1 MTESSKYRIIAFA
14 VTVAIFAIA
23 IALLFL
29 VRLSFR
35 PADGSQWPPV
45 VDSTQLLFADEYV
58 EIEPLAPVPN
68 TGGRPDD
75 GASAPNPDANDL
87 YNAGAK
93 AEEVSPLTSS
103 TVESPV
109 KVTPKEPQAPAGPS
123 AEELAE
129 QERQRREQQASEEA
143 KNRVGRIGK
152 IAGAKGDGEGS
163 VGEGTGEATKR
174 GSLRGSA
181 GGYGLGGRGVTV
193 SADGIDCPN
202 PGKVTVKIWVNK
214 QGVVTKAEIVPGST
228 TITDGSVRNACLARA
243 RAAKVSPK
251 NDAPD
256 EQIGTITFNFK

>member
-1 MTESSKYRIIAFA
+1 MTESTKYRIIAIA
-14 VTVAIFAIA
+14 VTLAVLAIGIVGLIF
-23 IALLFL
+23 
-29 VRLSFR
+29 VRLSFC

-58 EIEPLAPVPN
+58 EIEPLVPVPN

-87 YNAGAK
+87 YNAGTPAD
-93 AEEVSPLTSS
+93 EVSQLTSS

-109 KVTPKEPQAPAGPS
+109 KVTPKEHQAPTGPS
-123 AEELAE
+123 EEELAE
-129 QERQRREQQASEEA
+129 QERQRREKEAAEEV
-143 KNRVGRIGK
+143 KNRVGKLGK

-163 VGEGTGEATKR
+163 VGEGTGASTKR

-193 SADGIDCPN
+193 SADDINCPT
-202 PGKVTVKIWVNK
+202 PGKVTIKIWVNQ
-214 QGVVTKAEIVPGST
+214 QGVVTRAEIIPSTT
-228 TITDGSVRNACLARA
+228 TITDASVRNACLARA

-251 NDAPD
+251 ADAPA
-256 EQIGTITFNFK
+256 EQSGTITFNFK